1 MLSNP
6 NPNSQPSTIK
16 LTELIHPPTT
26 RHPTERVP
34 LLNMTWIKAMVS
46 HSTSSPPTKAPRSKS
61 VLMLLFLEFATNSSV
76 AAFHSPSCSTAL
88 TVQSIN
94 SNHALWAQAE
104 VECAG
109 VGSYLDESQVRLFI
123 CWLSVLLGFNYPH
136 HQPNPTSHSITRSS
150 SFARHT
156 STSIINP
163 IFCSHLPAFFQ
174 SWAPYPSR
182 KTCGWADP
190 TP

>member
-1 MLSNP
+1 MVCLFDKCGRYLSMIMISNP

-61 VLMLLFLEFATNSSV
+61 VLMLLFLEFTTNSTV
-76 AAFHSPSCSTAL
+76 AAFHFHSPSCCSTAL
-88 TVQSIN
+88 TVRSIN
-94 SNHALWAQAE
+94 SNHALYAQAG

-123 CWLSVLLGFNYPH
+123 C
-136 HQPNPTSHSITRSS
+136 
-150 SFARHT
+150 
-156 STSIINP
+156 
-163 IFCSHLPAFFQ
+163 
-174 SWAPYPSR
+174 
-182 KTCGWADP
+182 
-190 TP
+190 